1 MAALA
6 QAAELDAVAPL
17 DTLQGDLVV
26 ASYNLLAPCFVRPV
40 DARTGKIITG
50 DRLTAPM
57 YPSLSRSSLARG
69 IDTVLAH
76 PSPLSRAPRV
86 GAAPAS
92 SAIRRSSRN
101 TPDLGVP
108 RPPSPPPPA
117 RGAGETSNPTV
128 RVRGVVESHAWA
140 LSIDPRPVV
149 PSRSSVM
156 IAGRSSRR
164 ARRTVGFLVPF
175 IFPRGGSMMMKK
187 STTTTDAD
195 DSRTPPTTVSTT
207 SRDRSRRRVS
217 EERTRRDVRD
227 DRARARASIGFI
239 FDRPSDF

>member
-1 MAALA
+1 
-6 QAAELDAVAPL
+6 
-17 DTLQGDLVV
+17 
-26 ASYNLLAPCFVRPV
+26 
-40 DARTGKIITG
+40 
-50 DRLTAPM
+50 M

-69 IDTVLAH
+69 IDTVFAH
-76 PSPLSRAPRV
+76 PSPLSRVPRV

-108 RPPSPPPPA
+108 RPFSPPSPA
-117 RGAGETSNPTV
+117 RGVGETSNPTV

-156 IAGRSSRR
+156 IAGPSSRR
-164 ARRTVGFLVPF
+164 ARRTVGFLSPF
-175 IFPRGGSMMMKK
+175 IFPRGGSTMMMMMMMMMMK
-187 STTTTDAD
+187 STPTT
-195 DSRTPPTTVSTT
+195 TPPTTVSTT

-217 EERTRRDVRD
+217 EERTRRGRPRRRSASV
-227 DRARARASIGFI
+227 DRIRIHL
-239 FDRPSDF
+239 RPSV